1 MRPIALQFGAG
12 RIGRGL
18 FAPLFTRAGLEV
30 LFVEARPELVASL
43 HHHRACWIEWV
54 DGGREVIAPVDALHT
69 SQQEAVA
76 AACAQAT
83 LIATAVGVNALPSVA
98 PLLASGLRQRA
109 EMGRL
114 PCNILLGENELHA
127 DRVLGDALQSDL
139 SDRSDILKQVGLV
152 RCVVGR
158 QVVAEL
164 PGDPPGVRADRYDR
178 LLIDA
183 DAIQGEMPSIE
194 GIHAVRPFEA
204 YFLRKLYVHNGLH
217 ALDGVPRLPEG
228 LCTTIQQAL
237 QDGEIYAPCSSEQ
250 PPRWSAPCSNRFP
263 STQSNITRRSP
274 ICWHAFSI
282 RGWMTPSHGWR
293 ATPCASCDPKIGWW
307 VHIAY
312 FLPTRGGRASRSG
325 APSSPRWTTITP
337 TMPNRDSCRN
347 GYNNTGAIGFLK
359 HGANSIRD
367 SWAR

>member
-30 LFVEARPELVASL
+30 LFVETRPALVASL

-54 DGGREVIAPVDALHT
+54 DGGREVVAPVDALHT

-164 PGDPPGVRADRYDR
+164 PGDPPGVRADRYSR

-183 DAIQGEMPSIE
+183 DALQGEMPSIE
-194 GIHAVRPFEA
+194 GIEAVRPFEA

-217 ALDGVPRLPEG
+217 ALVAYLGFQKG
-228 LCTTIQQAL
+228 YTTIQQAL
-237 QDGEIYAPCSSEQ
+237 HDDEIRTLFERAAAALESALLKAFPFDPAEHHEAVADMVARIQHPGLDDPLSRVARDPLRKLRPEDRLVGAYRLLIAQGEDSEPLRLAILAALHYHDPDDAESMQ
-250 PPRWSAPCSNRFP
+250 LQEWVQQYGNEWVLKTWC
-263 STQSNITRRSP
+263 QLDETR
-274 ICWHAFSI
+274 
-282 RGWMTPSHGWR
+282 
-293 ATPCASCDPKIGWW
+293 
-307 VHIAY
+307 
-312 FLPTRGGRASRSG
+312 
-325 APSSPRWTTITP
+325 
-337 TMPNRDSCRN
+337 
-347 GYNNTGAIGFLK
+347 
-359 HGANSIRD
+359 NSD
-367 SWAR
+367 A

>member
-18 FAPLFTRAGLEV
+18 FAQLFTRAGLEV

-43 HHHRACWIEWV
+43 HRHRACWIEWV

-76 AACAQAT
+76 EACAQAI

-98 PLLASGLRQRA
+98 PLLASGLCRRA
-109 EMGRL
+109 EMGWL

-127 DRVLGDALQSDL
+127 DRLLGEALQSEL
-139 SDRSDILKQVGLV
+139 SDMSGILKKVGLV

-178 LLIDA
+178 LFIDA

-194 GIHAVRPFEA
+194 GVHAVRPFEA

-217 ALDGVPRLPEG
+217 ALVAYLGFQKG
-228 LCTTIQQAL
+228 YSTIQQAL
-237 QDGEIYAPCSSEQ
+237 QDGEIRTLFDQAAAALERALLKAFPFDPAEHHEAVAEMVARIQHPGLDDPIPRVARDPLRKLRPEDRLVGAYRLLRAQGEESE
-250 PPRWSAPCSNRFP
+250 PF
-263 STQSNITRRSP
+263 RRAILAALDYRNPADAESRQLQE
-274 ICWHAFSI
+274 WVQL
-282 RGWMTPSHGWR
+282 HGR
-293 ATPCASCDPKIGWW
+293 DW
-307 VHIAY
+307 V
-312 FLPTRGGRASRSG
+312 L
-325 APSSPRWTTITP
+325 TTWCQLD
-337 TMPNRDSCRN
+337 M
-347 GYNNTGAIGFLK
+347 G
-359 HGANSIRD
+359 
-367 SWAR
+367 